1 MTLAESL
8 KKVRKEHNLTQQD
21 VANILDID
29 RTTYTFYETGKT
41 PPSYFTLRKL
51 ATAYNC
57 TLDYLTGEEKVQY
70 SNAADNMVAYRT
82 HDIVS
87 LKKEEQIVLMC
98 YRLVAED
105 KKAEVLDC
113 LKKYVNNNKQA

>member
-57 TLDYLTGEEKVQY
+57 TLDYLTGEENFPHR
-70 SNAADNMVAYRT
+70 NAADNMVASHAY
-82 HDIVS
+82 DPIS

-98 YRLVAED
+98 YRLVPDD
-105 KKAEVLDC
+105 KKAEVLEC
-113 LKKYVNNNKQA
+113 LKKYVNNNKQV

>member
-57 TLDYLTGEEKVQY
+57 TLDYLTGE
-70 SNAADNMVAYRT
+70 AAYPNISADSMVAAHT
-82 HDIVS
+82 SEALS

-98 YRLVAED
+98 YRLVPDD
-105 KKAEVLDC
+105 KKAEVLEC
-113 LKKYVNNNKQA
+113 LKKYVNNNKQS